1 MEQSGKYKNFI
12 RIPAEDQKRILDACL
27 EEFALHG
34 FQQASTNAIVTKAG
48 IPKGTLFYF
57 FGSKKNLY
65 LYLLDRAI
73 VRYTEVMNE
82 SSGELPGDLFER
94 MLHNGQ
100 LRMRFVI
107 REPLLYKFFYSAFV
121 NAPPEI
127 QAELESRAPNFA
139 AGSMQALLK
148 DLDLKKFK
156 ESVDVQKA
164 IQLVFLVLGGI
175 FTRYLPQLTRLD
187 AADSLQLVDQITDE
201 VKENFELLKRGL
213 YK

>member
-1 MEQSGKYKNFI
+1 MEQTGKYENFT
-12 RIPAEDQKRILDACL
+12 RISAEDQKRILDVCL

-34 FQQASTNAIVTKAG
+34 YQQASTNAIVKKAG
-48 IPKGTLFYF
+48 IPKGTLFF
-57 FGSKKNLY
+57 FFRSKKDLY

-82 SSGELPGDLFER
+82 PSGELPGDLFER

-100 LRMRFVI
+100 VRMQFVT

-127 QAELESRAPNFA
+127 KVELESRAPNYA

-148 DLDLKKFK
+148 DLDLTKFK
-156 ESVDVQKA
+156 EGVDVQKA
-164 IQLVFLVLGGI
+164 IQLVFLVLEGI
-175 FTRYLPQLTRLD
+175 FTRYLPQLTCMD
-187 AADSLQLVDQITDE
+187 AADSLQLVDRITDE
-201 VKENFELLKRGL
+201 AKENFELLKRGL
-213 YK
+213 YR